1 MSYGFACRGFA
12 TVKSMPGPFG
22 GSSLQSR
29 FVSADQVWITLPKTA
44 GSPQVARHL
53 NLTEGGEGGAKV
65 Y

>member
-1 MSYGFACRGFA
+1 MSYGFACHGFA

-44 GSPQVARHL
+44 ASNSRHL
-53 NLTEGGEGGAKV
+53 KLTEGGEGGAKV
-65 Y
+65 LYV